1 MDLPSRRMLQESQ
14 AFLDSIKK
22 FNEPKAE
29 PETVEPPSTEIEEVV
44 LPPVGYKNGPKVR
57 FWPSLQADFNHELVT
72 FIEVFFNKYNTLPNK
87 ADFERQFS
95 YKADLLP
102 KTQEAWENLLL
113 DLQEPLINRGIR
125 PYETPP
131 QYQEANFVLAVN
143 LIVNVYDK
151 RTIPAKLKDANLSSK
166 QWTSFLR
173 DEAHYAYYKEQLD
186 KIFDNDLQ
194 NDAKLALHKL
204 VQAGDLQAIKH
215 YHELQNIYRP
225 QQDNQKVVLDTLRVI
240 MDILSLHVTPDVLG
254 RVAAELRKA
263 NVIEAK
269 AS

>member
-1 MDLPSRRMLQESQ
+1 MDLPSRRLLQDSQ
-14 AFLDSIKK
+14 AFIDSIKK
-22 FNEPKAE
+22 LDVEQPKE
-29 PETVEPPSTEIEEVV
+29 EEEVSEALEQSGPI
-44 LPPVGYKNGPKVR
+44 LPPVGFNKGPKLR
-57 FWPSLQADFNHELVT
+57 FWPSLQQDFNAELVT

-102 KTQEAWENLLL
+102 QSQQAWEDKLL

-131 QYQEANFVLAVN
+131 QYLEANFVLAVN

-151 RTIPAKLKDANLSSK
+151 RTIPAKLKDANLTSR

-173 DEAHYAYYKEQLD
+173 DEEHYKYYKEQLD

-194 NDAKLALHKL
+194 LDAKVALHKL

-225 QQDNQKVVLDTLRVI
+225 QQDNQKVVLDTLKVI
-240 MDILSLHVTPDVLG
+240 MEILSLHVTPDVLG